1 MEDCV
6 PSCSLSFLEVVDF
19 LLVSVFT
26 FQAVWTIY
34 NWTKLKVSMKKQL
47 KILKKNDD
55 GCTKLGR
62 SNFYENSFIPG
73 GNEYFSRRINKS
85 SWRLEII
92 YKSKKI
98 ANRYECFVKFEDY
111 LGETMHWQM
120 GTVTINRYFLRD

>member
-34 NWTKLKVSMKKQL
+34 NWTKLKVSVKKQL
-47 KILKKNDD
+47 KILKKKDD

-73 GNEYFSRRINKS
+73 GNEYFSK
-85 SWRLEII
+85 E
-92 YKSKKI
+92 
-98 ANRYECFVKFEDY
+98 
-111 LGETMHWQM
+111 
-120 GTVTINRYFLRD
+120 

>member
-1 MEDCV
+1 
-6 PSCSLSFLEVVDF
+6 
-19 LLVSVFT
+19 
-26 FQAVWTIY
+26 
-34 NWTKLKVSMKKQL
+34 MKKQL

-73 GNEYFSRRINKS
+73 GNEYFSRRINES

-98 ANRYECFVKFEDY
+98 ANRYECFVNFEDY

-120 GTVTINRYFLRD
+120 GAVTINRYFLRD